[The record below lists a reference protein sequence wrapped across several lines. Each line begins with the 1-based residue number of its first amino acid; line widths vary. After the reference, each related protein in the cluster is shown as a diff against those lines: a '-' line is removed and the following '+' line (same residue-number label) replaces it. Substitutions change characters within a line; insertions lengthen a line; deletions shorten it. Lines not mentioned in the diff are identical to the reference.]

1 MTEHITIAVPAR
13 DAIEAEKLA
22 RIWAAAE
29 PGVEFR
35 EVVSVARSW
44 EDDEDP
50 WGEPQWTVV
59 LAVERVEE

>member
-1 MTEHITIAVPAR
+1 MSEQITIAVPAR

-29 PGVEFR
+29 PWVEFR
-35 EVVSVARSW
+35 EVVSVAALG
-44 EDDEDP
+44 DGEDP

>member
-1 MTEHITIAVPAR
+1 MTEQITITVPAR

-22 RIWAAAE
+22 RVWAAAE
-29 PGVEFR
+29 PCVEFW
-35 EVVSVARSW
+35 EVVSVAPL
-44 EDDEDP
+44 EDDADP